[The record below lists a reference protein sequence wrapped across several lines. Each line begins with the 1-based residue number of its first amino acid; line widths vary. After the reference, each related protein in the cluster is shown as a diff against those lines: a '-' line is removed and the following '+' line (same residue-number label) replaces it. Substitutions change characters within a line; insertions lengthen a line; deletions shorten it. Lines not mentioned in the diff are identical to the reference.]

1 MIRHTISPSFEV
13 CLGFRFLWSFL
24 QGNPTIFFH
33 LSTLPP
39 SFFPSPPAPCR
50 GLTPL
55 ERELE
60 SIEGL
65 GVSLVK
71 PPAEVHPFFV
81 GCWGKI
87 RRKRFGWKDGEVES
101 GPPQKKQGMFSGGFM
116 CFCWEMYVVVKLLWI
131 HLWFKSGGFWRFL
144 YLVWP
149 QNELRSCQNCNE
161 WVKRQTFV
169 RDSDWCC
176 FPYIYIYYHIY
187 KYLESGWNA
196 QKVLPP

>member
-81 GCWGKI
+81 GWV
-87 RRKRFGWKDGEVES
+87 GEKSGGSGLVERMVRLKVD
-101 GPPQKKQGMFSGGFM
+101 PPQKNNQGCFLGGF
-116 CFCWEMYVVVKLLWI
+116 CVCWEMYVVVKLL
-131 HLWFKSGGFWRFL
+131 
-144 YLVWP
+144 
-149 QNELRSCQNCNE
+149 
-161 WVKRQTFV
+161 
-169 RDSDWCC
+169 
-176 FPYIYIYYHIY
+176 
-187 KYLESGWNA
+187 
-196 QKVLPP
+196 

>member
-24 QGNPTIFFH
+24 QGTPTIFFH

-81 GCWGKI
+81 GWVGEKI
-87 RRKRFGWKDGEVES
+87 RRKRFEIERMVRLKVD
-101 GPPQKKQGMFSGGFM
+101 PPQKKTRDVFWRVYVFLLGNVCGGK
-116 CFCWEMYVVVKLLWI
+116 VVVNSFVIFSRWI
-131 HLWFKSGGFWRFL
+131 LAIFVSCVTAERAK
-144 YLVWP
+144 
-149 QNELRSCQNCNE
+149 ELSELQ
-161 WVKRQTFV
+161 
-169 RDSDWCC
+169 
-176 FPYIYIYYHIY
+176 
-187 KYLESGWNA
+187 
-196 QKVLPP
+196 